1 MNVAFVTMT
10 NKKENNKNTKI
21 LSRPSPSPLIPIPI
35 GTGADTKVLWA
46 TTTTHRITFKH
57 VGVL

>member
-1 MNVAFVTMT
+1 MCVNVAFVTMT

-46 TTTTHRITFKH
+46 TTTTT
-57 VGVL
+57 L